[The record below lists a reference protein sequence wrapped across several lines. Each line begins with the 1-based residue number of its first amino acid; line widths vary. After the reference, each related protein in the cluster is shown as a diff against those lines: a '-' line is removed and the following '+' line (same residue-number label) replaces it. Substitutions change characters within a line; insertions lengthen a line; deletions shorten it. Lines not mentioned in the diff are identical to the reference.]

1 MNTCIDRRFPSYF
14 PIMFHIFSHIYS
26 ILVHSQIFHICS
38 HICSH
43 LFSHDIDF
51 PICFPYL
58 FPHRNPSSGFPRQP
72 RPLGHVLLD
81 AAQRLLRRRPMAAER
96 PLDAFTEAE
105 PGGPGGNVMEVSYVS
120 QTKTVNNSIII
131 VNSG

>member
-81 AAQRLLRRRPMAAER
+81 AAQRLLRRRPMAAGCVH
-96 PLDAFTEAE
+96 
-105 PGGPGGNVMEVSYVS
+105 GGGARRARWKCHGSVRCFSDKNR
-120 QTKTVNNSIII
+120 
-131 VNSG
+131 